1 MVFDKSPEVSSI
13 IAMKSND
20 ILQKSI
26 INFKLKNISDVYN
39 FTLKQLKLAQNNLF
53 EIQDSLANFKDS
65 NKNIKS
71 ILFSNQLERLETEYN
86 ISKNIYNELAI
97 SKERIAIDVRKNT
110 PIFTIIN
117 NVVVPNEKHTP
128 TRSII
133 CLYFL
138 IFGFTIISFWL
149 IIKDNFITIK
159 NHLFNA

>member
-1 MVFDKSPEVSSI
+1 MKKDGFIELTVFDKSPEVSSI

-71 ILFSNQLERLETEYN
+71 ILFSNQLKRLKQNT
-86 ISKNIYNELAI
+86 IFLKIYI
-97 SKERIAIDVRKNT
+97 MS
-110 PIFTIIN
+110 
-117 NVVVPNEKHTP
+117 
-128 TRSII
+128 
-133 CLYFL
+133 
-138 IFGFTIISFWL
+138 
-149 IIKDNFITIK
+149 
-159 NHLFNA
+159 